1 MRCVPRWLRLLL
13 LVGPGC
19 LVMMAPAA
27 ARAQMPL
34 PIPVPDEKPDKRWTK
49 VRRLARLKVKVKALQ
64 IQLMAIKELSNW
76 ASTNASEMHRLY
88 SSSRVNL
95 EQARAAIL
103 KAQGKPVTP
112 YVPPKG
118 FEIEPVVAASTPAKY
133 YRLRGTK
140 EVSVVPPDDFRLFV
154 RVFFPKEWVTQRKK
168 VSIGCKI
175 YSERYLPMATRYQ
188 NTTKAIYRVSAFS
201 KIVTRRETVF
211 NSTVF
216 GLGLLPGRYFA
227 SCVVSTRSYPSTYL
241 VSLGMFRVQGK
252 LPPAVRVLLP
262 HYREWY
268 STFKSVVTF
277 KDLKA
282 KVRGNKTIQLS
293 GAYERVDFAKGQKPV
308 FIEAKIIKGPE
319 SRVVLRRY
327 QKLTRRRMG
336 FGGRFFTIKEH
347 GLKPGTYTLRVTL
360 YTEYSTG
367 TRWVYARGS
376 RVDRS
381 VQVTIK

>member
-1 MRCVPRWLRLLL
+1 MRCMSRWPWFLPLLAA
-13 LVGPGC
+13 GC
-19 LVMMAPAA
+19 LVMAPSAS
-27 ARAQMPL
+27 RAQMPL
-34 PIPVPDEKPDKRWTK
+34 PIPVPDQKPDKRWTK
-49 VRRLARLKVKVKALQ
+49 VRRLAQLKAKVKALQ
-64 IQLMAIKELSNW
+64 TQLMAIRELSNW
-76 ASTNASEMHRLY
+76 ASTNAREMQRLY
-88 SSSRVNL
+88 TSSRVNL

-118 FEIEPVVAASTPAKY
+118 FEIEPVVAAAKPADY
-133 YRLRGTK
+133 YRLRGTSK
-140 EVSVVPPDDFRLFV
+140 VSVVPPDSFRLYV
-154 RVFFPKEWVTQRKK
+154 RVLFPKDWIAQRRK

-211 NSTVF
+211 NSTVH

-227 SCVVSTRSYPSTYL
+227 SCVVSTRTYPSTYL
-241 VSLGMFRVQGK
+241 VSLGMFRVKGK

-262 HYREWY
+262 HYRDWY
-268 STFKSVVTF
+268 RSYKSVVGWR
-277 KDLKA
+277 DLKA
-282 KVRGNKTIQLS
+282 KVRGKSIQLS
-293 GAYERVDFAKGQKPV
+293 GSYERKDFARGQKPV
-308 FIEAKIIKGPE
+308 HIEAKILQGQK

-327 QKLTRRRMG
+327 QKLTRRRMS
-336 FGGRFFTIKEH
+336 FRGRYFNIKEH

-367 TRWVYARGS
+367 TRWVYMRGS
-376 RVDRS
+376 RADRS